1 MQIYEHIEHPCT
13 TLHLTG
19 RAPKPPKVND
29 GRVGLNGRIGLL
41 ITTLVG
47 TMVAGYV
54 FAIIALISLPSAI
67 TSHNLTVIIAWVSS
81 NFLQLVLLPVII
93 VGQNLQAKATDTR
106 AMQTYE
112 DAEAVLHE
120 AVQIQQHLAAQDA
133 VLGQLIAAAKAAAG
147 HAGDTSGPAG
157 AIGTAGR
164 PGRRLRALDG
174 PVQARG
180 VQRRGLRGGDHAAR
194 AQPHRGGTRP
204 RAPHRSA
211 PRALAGLPGLPDQLL
226 HDRHRLGQP
235 SCAGQVDHRG
245 RPDAALPQPGPAPVR
260 RADPVRHCH
269 GGGLLP
275 A

>member
-1 MQIYEHIEHPCT
+1 MQIYEHIQHPCT

-93 VGQNLQAKATDTR
+93 VGQNLQAKATDVR
-106 AMQTYE
+106 GMQTYE

-120 AVQIQQHLAAQDA
+120 AVEIQKHLAAQDTA
-133 VLGQLIAAAKAAAG
+133 LQQLIAEVMAAV
-147 HAGDTSGPAG
+147 
-157 AIGTAGR
+157 AGR
-164 PGRRLRALDG
+164 PN
-174 PVQARG
+174 
-180 VQRRGLRGGDHAAR
+180 GGAGTEGAVGATGAAE
-194 AQPHRGGTRP
+194 A
-204 RAPHRSA
+204 
-211 PRALAGLPGLPDQLL
+211 
-226 HDRHRLGQP
+226 
-235 SCAGQVDHRG
+235 
-245 RPDAALPQPGPAPVR
+245 
-260 RADPVRHCH
+260 
-269 GGGLLP
+269 
-275 A
+275 

>member
-47 TMVAGYV
+47 TMVCGYV
-54 FAIIALISLPSAI
+54 FAIIALISLPSAV

-93 VGQNLQAKATDTR
+93 VGQNLQAKATDAR
-106 AMQTYE
+106 GMQTYE

-147 HAGDTSGPAG
+147 HASDTSGPAG
-157 AIGTAGR
+157 AIGT
-164 PGRRLRALDG
+164 
-174 PVQARG
+174 
-180 VQRRGLRGGDHAAR
+180 
-194 AQPHRGGTRP
+194 GGT
-204 RAPHRSA
+204 AEA
-211 PRALAGLPGLPDQLL
+211 
-226 HDRHRLGQP
+226 
-235 SCAGQVDHRG
+235 
-245 RPDAALPQPGPAPVR
+245 
-260 RADPVRHCH
+260 
-269 GGGLLP
+269 
-275 A
+275 